1 MYNMIIVEDEK
12 SIRENLQKGILWE
25 KYGFHIV
32 AEAANGEEALEKIE
46 KLHPDV
52 LLTDIKMPFMDGLEL
67 ARIVHSLYSNI
78 KIVIIS
84 GYTEFTYTKLFS
96 SVWQNRGYSG
106 IHRKVYSQLQ
116 SEFIKFFVVLFLLSS
131 ADDCN
136 MYENSRTVRGQFV
149 RCICEYNRY

>member
-1 MYNMIIVEDEK
+1 MYNIILVEDEK

-78 KIVIIS
+78 KIVILS
-84 GYTEFTYTKLFS
+84 GYTEFTYAKEAITIGVEEYLVKPVTPMKIVRTFLNLKQKMDEERQKTESYDAMMTDLIAMEGKLEK
-96 SVWQNRGYSG
+96 YHEMPK
-106 IHRKVYSQLQ
+106 I
-116 SEFIKFFVVLFLLSS
+116 
-131 ADDCN
+131 
-136 MYENSRTVRGQFV
+136 
-149 RCICEYNRY
+149 

>member
-52 LLTDIKMPFMDGLEL
+52 L
-67 ARIVHSLYSNI
+67 
-78 KIVIIS
+78 
-84 GYTEFTYTKLFS
+84 
-96 SVWQNRGYSG
+96 
-106 IHRKVYSQLQ
+106 
-116 SEFIKFFVVLFLLSS
+116 
-131 ADDCN
+131 
-136 MYENSRTVRGQFV
+136 
-149 RCICEYNRY
+149 